1 MTSRLVVLGT
11 GFGAVSVLKDL
22 SPSRYAVTVVS
33 PRNHFL
39 FSPLLPSTTVGTIE
53 FLSIAEPIRL
63 AASYVSFVQAEAIV
77 LDAVRKVVCCK
88 SVFDGKEFPIE
99 YDILV
104 IAVGAESNTFGIEGV
119 KEHALFLKELA
130 HARAIRQKVLDNLEA
145 ASLPSISEEE
155 RKKLLHF
162 VVVGGGPTGVE
173 YAAELADFFDDEVKV
188 YFPHLVQ
195 NARITLVE
203 AGKQILSSFDERL
216 SKYATKLFQRRRI
229 KFIMNSPVKKVEQ
242 GKVYLSSGEVLETG
256 LIVWSTGNGPNA
268 FVKSLPFPKDRAGRL
283 LTDRYLR
290 VLNAT
295 DIFALGDCATL
306 QDYTQPATAQVA
318 MQAGKYLAKL
328 LNEVSHPTKAEK
340 DIAPFERQNFGMLA
354 YIGKDEA
361 LADLPFMKWSGF
373 LTWIFW
379 RAAYLTKLVSVKNK
393 LQVLFDW
400 IRARIFGRDISR
412 F

>member
-1 MTSRLVVLGT
+1 MTTRLVVLGT
-11 GFGAVSVLKDL
+11 GFGAVSLLKDL
-22 SPSRYAVTVVS
+22 SPNRYAVTVVS

-63 AASYVSFVQAEAIV
+63 AASYASFVQAEAIG
-77 LDAVRKVVCCK
+77 LDTTRKIICCK
-88 SVFDGKEFPIE
+88 SIFDGKEFPIE
-99 YDILV
+99 YDVLV

-119 KEHALFLKELA
+119 KEHALFLKELS
-130 HARAIRQKVLDNLEA
+130 HARAIRQKVLDNFEA
-145 ASLPSISEEE
+145 ASLPSLDKAE

-188 YFPHLVQ
+188 HFPHLIQ
-195 NARITLVE
+195 DARITLVE
-203 AGKQILSSFDERL
+203 AGKQILSTFDERL
-216 SKYATKLFQRRRI
+216 SRYATKLFQRRRI
-229 KFIMNSPVKKVEQ
+229 TFIMNAPVKKVEA
-242 GKVYLSSGEVLETG
+242 GKVHLSSGEVLETG
-256 LIVWSTGNGPNA
+256 LIVWSTGNGA
-268 FVKSLPFPKDRAGRL
+268 STFIKSLTLQKDRAGRL

-290 VLNAT
+290 VPSAT
-295 DIFALGDCATL
+295 NVFALGDCATL

-318 MQAGKYLAKL
+318 MQSGKYLAKL
-328 LNEVSHPTKAEK
+328 LNEVSLPSKAEK

-361 LADLPFMKWSGF
+361 LADLPMMKWSGF

-379 RAAYLTKLVSVKNK
+379 RAAYLTKLVSFKNK

-400 IRARIFGRDISR
+400 VRSRIFGRDISR

>member
-1 MTSRLVVLGT
+1 MTPRLVVLGT
-11 GFGAVSVLKDL
+11 GFGAVSLLKDL
-22 SPSRYAVTVVS
+22 APTRYAVSIVC

-53 FLSIAEPIRL
+53 FLSIAEPIRR
-63 AASYVSFVQAEAIV
+63 AASYATFIQAEAIG
-77 LDAVRKVVCCK
+77 LDATRKVVCCK

-99 YDILV
+99 YDVLV
-104 IAVGAESNTFGIEGV
+104 IAVGAESNMFGIEGV
-119 KEHALFLKELA
+119 REHALFLKELS

-145 ASLPSISEEE
+145 ASLPSISEAE

-173 YAAELADFFDDEVKV
+173 YAAELADFFDDEVKAH
-188 YFPHLVQ
+188 FPHLIQ
-195 NARITLVE
+195 DARITLVE
-203 AGKQILSSFDERL
+203 AGKQILSTFDERL
-216 SKYATKLFQRRRI
+216 SRYAMKLFQRRRI
-229 KFIMNSPVKKVEQ
+229 KFVMNAPVRKVEA

-256 LIVWSTGNGPNA
+256 LIVWSTGNGPTA
-268 FVKSLPFPKDRAGRL
+268 FVKSLPFPKDKAGRL

-290 VLNAT
+290 VQGTT

-328 LNEVSHPTKAEK
+328 LNEVSHPRTAEK

-379 RAAYLTKLVSVKNK
+379 RAAYLTKLVSIKNK

-400 IRARIFGRDISR
+400 IRSRIFGRDISR